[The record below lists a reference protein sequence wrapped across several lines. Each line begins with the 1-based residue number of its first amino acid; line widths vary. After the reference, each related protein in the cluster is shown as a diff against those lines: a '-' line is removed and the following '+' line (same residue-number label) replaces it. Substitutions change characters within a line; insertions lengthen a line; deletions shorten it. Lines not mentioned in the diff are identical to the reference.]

1 MKTNICKLSSDN
13 STFEDIFAEVEK
25 TANYNNLEKKQAL
38 HLRLLAEELVGML
51 PELLTVG
58 SGEFWIENKGKKFE
72 IHVTVNAEKRPTMQE
87 KENMLSVSK
96 SGNNIAAKG
105 IINKIKLISESML
118 DGYLESTRAAG
129 FYKFYDMGIDTSY
142 PYYDTWSNAWSLNNY
157 KENTSNDK
165 NSDEWDELEK
175 SIIAK
180 LSDDVIVGTVG
191 KKLDIIVKK
200 DFN

>member
-1 MKTNICKLSSDN
+1 
-13 STFEDIFAEVEK
+13 
-25 TANYNNLEKKQAL
+25 
-38 HLRLLAEELVGML
+38 ML

-58 SGEFWIENKGKKFE
+58 SGEFWIENNEKKFE

-180 LSDDVIVGTVG
+180 LSDDVIV
-191 KKLDIIVKK
+191 KK